1 MTTGKLFG
9 LTLLASAALITTA
22 ASAQPARQGGQVFSF
37 ALTPGEE
44 VPGPGDTAA
53 SGTATIV
60 VNAGQGRICWDITT
74 AGIGAAFT
82 ISGAHIH
89 SAFAGSAGPIVVHLT
104 ATKNGTA
111 DTCNCRAVSRSART
125 ASEPTSESSC
135 FRTTSGSRPVLDA
148 MSTRTARSSITA
160 PSRKCARN
168 SASTTASRESP
179 AR

>member
-53 SGTATIV
+53 SGTAAIV

-111 DTCNCRAVSRSART
+111 TGCTAVDREKIDAIRKAPQVFYVNVHWT
-125 ASEPTSESSC
+125 PT
-135 FRTTSGSRPVLDA
+135 FGAGGIRGQ
-148 MSTRTARSSITA
+148 MS
-160 PSRKCARN
+160 N
-168 SASTTASRESP
+168 
-179 AR
+179 